1 MSRTPGTIRAE
12 LVTHYR
18 AAWRLLRELPAE
30 CHRPPDIDIYESL
43 RRIGSQGTALGAP
56 EPNDRRESIAGH
68 GPERKTPENAKTE
81 E

>member
-30 CHRPPDIDIYESL
+30 CHRPPDIDMYESL
-43 RRIGSQGTALGAP
+43 KRLGSQLTALGAP